1 MVTIDRT
8 DTDGY
13 SIEVLHSGV
22 ILEAVKGTSATLTT
36 EEAEAV
42 LEVNDHDTIG
52 DVFVVAREAPSKEGD
67 LMFYKDESEDQ
78 HIVNIHADALREA
91 LDAAA

>member
-8 DTDGY
+8 ETDGY
-13 SIEVLHSGV
+13 SIDQTDDGV
-22 ILEAVKGTSATLTT
+22 VLEALKGTSATLST

-42 LEVNDHDTIG
+42 LDVEGSAQVG
-52 DVFVVAREAPSKEGD
+52 DVFVVSRDAPLGQGD
-67 LMFYKDESEDQ
+67 LMFYEDESTEQ

-91 LDAAA
+91 LGAPA